1 MSDPLTTAFPT
12 KRDLK
17 AARALVAAGAV
28 ALGFGLFAA
37 SAQAAPAS
45 SAVLSG
51 LTSPGVSAQD
61 VGWRRYKRNRVYVND
76 PYAYDAPVT
85 TYKTKKANQ
94 IPPYNEQSDEIREL
108 RRAFPSTNWPPSDR
122 Y

>member
-1 MSDPLTTAFPT
+1 MSDPLTTASPT

-17 AARALVAAGAV
+17 AARALLAAGAV

-61 VGWRRYKRNRVYVND
+61 VGWRRYKRNRI
-76 PYAYDAPVT
+76 YANDAPAT
-85 TYKTKKANQ
+85 TYRTKKANQ

>member
-1 MSDPLTTAFPT
+1 MSDPLTTAFPM
-12 KRDLK
+12 KRDFK
-17 AARALVAAGAV
+17 AARALLAAGTV

-45 SAVLSG
+45 SAVLGG
-51 LTSPGVSAQD
+51 LTSPGVGAQD
-61 VGWRRYKRNRVYVND
+61 VGSRRYKRNRIYVYDDQTAN
-76 PYAYDAPVT
+76 T
-85 TYKTKKANQ
+85 TTRKKANQ